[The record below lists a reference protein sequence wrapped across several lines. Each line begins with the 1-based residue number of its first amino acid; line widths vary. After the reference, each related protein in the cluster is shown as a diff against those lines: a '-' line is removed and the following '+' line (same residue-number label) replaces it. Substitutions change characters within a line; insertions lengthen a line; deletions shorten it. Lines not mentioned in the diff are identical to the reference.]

1 VFHGNLPFYGVK
13 SSVLQQKTPGFHL
26 FSSVFR
32 KKRKTPERSEIKAQR
47 KKKVQ
52 KGPSF

>member
-1 VFHGNLPFYGVK
+1 MGIILSIGIK
-13 SSVLQQKTPGFHL
+13 TSVLQQKTPGFHL

-32 KKRKTPERSEIKAQR
+32 RGRKAMKRRKIKAQR